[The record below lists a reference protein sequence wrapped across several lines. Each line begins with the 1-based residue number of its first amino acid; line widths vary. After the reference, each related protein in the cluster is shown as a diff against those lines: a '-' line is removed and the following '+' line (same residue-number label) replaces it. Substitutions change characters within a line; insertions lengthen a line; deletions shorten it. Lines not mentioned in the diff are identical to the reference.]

1 MTMFYLRAADEATM
15 RAEVIRVL
23 DGATCEKRDIV
34 GYRYADGTIHD
45 APPEAE
51 LVLEDADPDDPHGEA
66 EWVYLVPDHQAI
78 YGEPYEQIA
87 FYTHRWALDWIGPLD
102 GSEGFHANLKILD
115 PDALLDF
122 PFGIESVNPVNP
134 QREFA

>member
-23 DGATCEKRDIV
+23 DGATYTDENGD
-34 GYRYADGTIHD
+34 
-45 APPEAE
+45 
-51 LVLEDADPDDPHGEA
+51 
-66 EWVYLVPDHQAI
+66 
-78 YGEPYEQIA
+78 EQIV
-87 FYTHRWALDWIGPLD
+87 FYNHRWALDWNIPITLVPAVLD
-102 GSEGFHANLKILD
+102 ANGEVTTPAVMSGDFHANLKILD